1 MDTST
6 QESISTDSLG
16 RRTGP
21 RRQHT
26 IEEKLQIVKETH
38 AKGAS
43 VATVARR
50 HDVNP
55 NQVFAWRQM
64 YRQGL
69 LDPKAPRTT
78 PPMLPVKVST
88 PTVLPTERAV
98 VEVPAQRLYKPL
110 SDAIEIQLANG
121 HGIVVHGRID
131 TKVLARVI
139 ALLVRR

>member
-1 MDTST
+1 VDTS
-6 QESISTDSLG
+6 ESSSTDSLG

-26 IEEKLQIVKETH
+26 IEEKLRIVKETH
-38 AKGAS
+38 VKGAS

-50 HDVNP
+50 HEVNP

-69 LDPKAPRTT
+69 LDPKAPQPN
-78 PPMLPVKVST
+78 PPMLPVRVST
-88 PTVLPTERAV
+88 PTVLPTERTVAA
-98 VEVPAQRLYKPL
+98 VPAQARRSKPL
-110 SDAIEIQLANG
+110 SEAIEIQLANG
-121 HGIVVHGRID
+121 HGIVVHGRIA